1 MVANLSSVNPHG
13 VLAARRLLHGCVF
26 LGADTLAEQALILL
40 PLIDKP
46 AVIAA
51 ANAALASVPWN
62 KMAVRAVRIVA
73 EVRLLKRISNMNSR
87 GVTPSSRMVAEM
99 LVQEWPIHVP
109 QPSVTQ
115 WLAKLPHELAV
126 RRRWLVKFR
135 RFWGVRFRQL
145 GSRGHLSPVDQ
156 RRKVSS
162 KKKLFPVHFFEQ
174 VLTPTSG
181 YKIIGL
187 WISPEE
193 QKLCSRTRIWA
204 PKLSPSC
211 GVKNLVQHY
220 HRNLRGRT
228 DVAVV

>member
-1 MVANLSSVNPHG
+1 VFLLTVTSCDKTLPTQCNCWRRSAEQLGVCRKKKQRVRKSELGLSSQRACVLVRMVANLSSVNPHG

-73 EVRLLKRISNMNSR
+73 EVRLLKRISNLNSR
-87 GVTPSSRMVAEM
+87 GVTPNSRMVAEM

-162 KKKLFPVHFFEQ
+162 KKDCFRFTFLNRF
-174 VLTPTSG
+174 
-181 YKIIGL
+181 
-187 WISPEE
+187 
-193 QKLCSRTRIWA
+193 
-204 PKLSPSC
+204 
-211 GVKNLVQHY
+211 
-220 HRNLRGRT
+220 
-228 DVAVV
+228 